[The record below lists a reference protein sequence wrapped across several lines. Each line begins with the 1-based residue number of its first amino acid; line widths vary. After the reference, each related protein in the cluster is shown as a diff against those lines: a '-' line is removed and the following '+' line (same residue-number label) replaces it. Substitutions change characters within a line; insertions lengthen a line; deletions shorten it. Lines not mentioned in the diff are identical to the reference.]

1 MKKIRVAVLGYGN
14 IGKYAAEAIT
24 SATDMELAGVIRREG
39 AKNQPLPNV
48 KFIDEDS
55 DISTL
60 GRVDVVVLCKPTR
73 QIEEYAKF
81 YLSKGIHTVDS
92 FDIHSEIANLRK
104 NLKEVA
110 QKGKATA
117 IISAGWD
124 PGSDSVIRVLLEAA
138 APVGITYTNFGPGMS
153 MGHSVVVR
161 SKPGVAD
168 ALSVTIPLGTG
179 VHRRMVYVQLE
190 EGADFEKV
198 SQAIRSDS
206 YFCKDETYIHQ
217 VDDISALTDKGHG
230 VSMIRKGRSSGSDN
244 QIFNFD
250 MRINNPA
257 LTAQVMVSCARAC
270 TRLAPGAYTM
280 IEVPMIDLLPGN
292 KDDIITRLV

>member
-1 MKKIRVAVLGYGN
+1 MKKIRIAVLGYGN
-14 IGKYAAEAIT
+14 IGKYAAEAIM
-24 SATDMELAGVIRREG
+24 AAPDMELAGVIRREG

-48 KFIDEDS
+48 KFIDEET

-60 GRVDVVVLCKPTR
+60 GHVDVVVLCKPTR

-81 YLSKGIHTVDS
+81 YLAKGIHTVDS
-92 FDIHSEIANLRK
+92 FDIHSEITSLRRS
-104 NLKEVA
+104 LGEVA
-110 QKGKATA
+110 QKANSTA

-124 PGSDSVIRVLLEAA
+124 PGSDSVIRALLEAA
-138 APVGITYTNFGPGMS
+138 APTGITYTNFGPGMS
-153 MGHSVVVR
+153 MGHTVVVR

-168 ALSVTIPLGTG
+168 ALSVTIPMGTG
-179 VHRRMVYVQLE
+179 VHRRLVYVQLE
-190 EGADFEKV
+190 EGASFEKV
-198 SQAIRSDS
+198 SQEIKSDS
-206 YFCKDETYIHQ
+206 YFRNDETYINQ
-217 VDDISALTDKGHG
+217 VADVSALTDKGHG
-230 VSMIRKGRSSGSDN
+230 VNLTRKGSSSGSDN

-292 KDDIITRLV
+292 KEDIITRLV